1 MKKKFKKDLQ
11 DKGKGL
17 YLCPPKP
24 KGMALIVKLKKTRQ
38 AGLFKTSKEEKKINE
53 FFLKKA
59 CEFKKKLYFCSRLPG
74 QSLRQ

>member
-24 KGMALIVKLKKTRQ
+24 RGMALIVKLKKTRQ
-38 AGLFKTSKEEKKINE
+38 AGLFKTSKEGKKINE
-53 FFLKKA
+53 FF
-59 CEFKKKLYFCSRLPG
+59 
-74 QSLRQ
+74 